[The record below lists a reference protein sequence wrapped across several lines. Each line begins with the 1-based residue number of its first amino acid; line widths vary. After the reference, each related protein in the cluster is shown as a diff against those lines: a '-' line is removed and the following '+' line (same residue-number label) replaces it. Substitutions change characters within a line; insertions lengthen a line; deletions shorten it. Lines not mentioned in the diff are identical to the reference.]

1 LRIFRGVCRAGA
13 QEMGPEAGRVILLS
27 YGKTSA
33 VAFPR
38 KVVVFRGVRGGKRVT
53 SGRMDRAEER
63 MRAMR
68 TSGAAGRG
76 VLMGESVRKMP
87 RGGDRWEYRR
97 KASGPVPPPP
107 QATEGDGGPRRGQCD
122 HGSHIAL
129 RFHPTAGRRRDPR
142 RGISNT
148 SPRCAP
154 PR

>member
-38 KVVVFRGVRGGKRVT
+38 K
-53 SGRMDRAEER
+53 SGRIPRRA
-63 MRAMR
+63 
-68 TSGAAGRG
+68 
-76 VLMGESVRKMP
+76 
-87 RGGDRWEYRR
+87 RR
-97 KASGPVPPPP
+97 KASDERQDGSGRGKNEGHEDVRRSGAGRPHGRERGEDAARGRPVGIPEESVGARTPP